1 MHRIPKRVR
10 PLINFL
16 LILLIL
22 SLYFNVFLFN
32 QLKIRVSPKKTKN
45 DNQPQMH
52 QNLSACPSGDALPF
66 PTPSHFRQHHRCNF
80 EIIPYVVT
88 ELASAELLFYTNY
101 SLVRFGDL
109 DMDLMRGIS
118 WPNQNA
124 SVELSRALLE
134 VIDNPLPNLH
144 FGTYDPFS
152 SQSRAPF
159 HHHNFLLDN
168 DQYRL
173 FLLKHLK
180 SDTEYLSTLIT
191 SPYILNANSS
201 CMLVSKI
208 YKTLRKIWKDKDVII
223 LRGANG
229 QVYKYDVYDTAKSQK
244 VFYAP
249 RYQAW
254 SAYSKLKET
263 LMNEDPNSL
272 YILSAGPVAKVLTY
286 DLVRAGRRAL
296 DLGHLAKDYNMFKQN
311 ETVKGSFFVD

>member
-144 FGTYDPFS
+144 FGIYDPFS

-173 FLLKHLK
+173 FLLKHLNQ
-180 SDTEYLSTLIT
+180 I
-191 SPYILNANSS
+191 
-201 CMLVSKI
+201 
-208 YKTLRKIWKDKDVII
+208 
-223 LRGANG
+223 
-229 QVYKYDVYDTAKSQK
+229 
-244 VFYAP
+244 
-249 RYQAW
+249 
-254 SAYSKLKET
+254 
-263 LMNEDPNSL
+263 
-272 YILSAGPVAKVLTY
+272 
-286 DLVRAGRRAL
+286 
-296 DLGHLAKDYNMFKQN
+296 QN
-311 ETVKGSFFVD
+311 TFQL